1 MLSRHTHQSTY
12 LNCLLPAAFLTPV
25 PVWLRQ
31 VTGNAAYS
39 SGDEYSL
46 NLTTPETTCRLR
58 TDSQSL
64 TLRNIFSFSGMV
76 IAVTFTLSL
85 CLNSAGK
92 TVYIFLP
99 VIPMMFMFI
108 SDEDT
113 FSQFTGAAFFSYFCT
128 LLIITFTNHET

>member
-1 MLSRHTHQSTY
+1 MLSRHTHQSIY

-46 NLTTPETTCRLR
+46 NSTTPETTYRLR
-58 TDSQSL
+58 ADSQHL
-64 TLRNIFSFSGMV
+64 TLWNIFSISGMI
-76 IAVTFTLSL
+76 IAGTFTLSL
-85 CLNSAGK
+85 YLNSPGK
-92 TVYIFLP
+92 TAYIFSP
-99 VIPMMFMFI
+99 VTPMMFMPN
-108 SDEDT
+108 SDDDT